1 MSYELRRLSAAN
13 FHFSIRNLPCGDD
26 EVGDVVVDGGVLAG
40 SDALD
45 AHIGEDGN
53 ALLCANEMS
62 LREVGGMAYLEFHI
76 YGGACFELLTPKV
89 AAEVMEVEQVNAIA
103 ILRIGVVALRHIEY
117 ILVDVLLH
125 HKPGAAAEQETFA
138 LSDGVEP
145 VAAVG
150 AEDAT
155 GFELDNLPFALTEIA
170 AQEVVVVYL
179 AEKTDA
185 LRVLAVGAG
194 QMGSMS
200 NVAHL
205 AFHHAANGE
214 HQFADLS
221 VGELREEVGLVL
233 YRVLG
238 SRQKNRLSA

>member
-1 MSYELRRLSAAN
+1 M
-13 FHFSIRNLPCGDD
+13 G
-26 EVGDVVVDGGVLAG
+26 GVVVDGGVLAG
-40 SDALD
+40 GDALD
-45 AHIGEDGN
+45 AHIREDGN

-76 YGGACFELLTPKV
+76 YGITCFELLTPEV
-89 AAEVMEVEQVNAIA
+89 AAEVVEVEQVNTVA

-138 LSDGVEP
+138 LSDGMEP

-150 AEDAT
+150 AEDAA
-155 GFELDNLPFALTEIA
+155 GFELDNLPLTLTEIA
-170 AQEVVVVYL
+170 AQEVIIVYL
-179 AEKTDA
+179 AEKTNA

-194 QMGSMS
+194 QMGSMG

-221 VGELREEVGLVL
+221 VRELREEVGLVL

-238 SRQKNRLSA
+238 SCKENRLSA